1 MQRIAV
7 GCVTR
12 QRPKMFAWALKSLS
26 RVHAPEGCELVF
38 VFVENDAELSI
49 HQQIDTF
56 KRFAPDAE
64 VLVAAEPRLG
74 IPNARNCVLEM
85 ALAAGCDQ
93 LAFIDDDEVVE
104 RDWLVNL
111 NETMQERNLGL
122 VGGPVI
128 AQKPTEKMAFGHRVV
143 WSGVKKRAK
152 RIQRTAAKLARTGL
166 DGKVAVVTNNWLC
179 DLDFLRETGLRFD
192 GSMGVSKG
200 SDSVFFREF
209 KKLGGKS
216 GWAPSAFVHEVT
228 PLSRLTLAY
237 QFQRGRD
244 DTLAS
249 FSHRYSRI
257 DTGVILRSALFILS
271 KIILGL
277 VRLLLCLLDGGRSL
291 ALAMR
296 AFGAAAGRLDGLLGR
311 KSTHYKNT
319 HGS

>member
-1 MQRIAV
+1 MQRIAI

-12 QRPKMFAWALKSLS
+12 QRPKMFGWALKSLS
-26 RVHAPEGCELVF
+26 RIQAPEGCQLVF
-38 VFVENDAELSI
+38 IFVENDAELSI
-49 HQQIDTF
+49 EGQIERF
-56 KRFAPDAE
+56 KGFAPNAE
-64 VLVAAEPRLG
+64 VLFALEPKLG

-93 LAFIDDDEVVE
+93 LAFIDDDEIVD
-104 RDWLVNL
+104 RDWLVKL
-111 NETMQERNLGL
+111 HGVMRERKLGL

-128 AQKPTEKMAFGHRVV
+128 ALRPEEKLTILQRTV

-152 RIQRTAAKLARTGL
+152 RIRRTASKLAKAGL

-179 DLDFLRETGLRFD
+179 DLDFLRKTGLRFD

-216 GWAPSAFVHEVT
+216 GWASFAFVREVT
-228 PLSRLTLAY
+228 PLSRLTLGY

-249 FSHRYSRI
+249 FTHRYTTLGI
-257 DTGVILRSALFILS
+257 GVVLRSAMFILS
-271 KIILGL
+271 KLILGL
-277 VRLLLCLLDGGRSL
+277 GRLVLCLLDGGRSL

-296 AFGAAAGRLDGLLGR
+296 AFGAAVGRFDGLMGR
-311 KSTHYKNT
+311 KSTHYKTT